1 MQIVI
6 ELSDLDYKW
15 ITLRKG
21 DETLYPLTLT
31 VYEAIKNGTPLP
43 PHDRLIDKADVIE
56 TIDEWI
62 DAEEYSYSNATY
74 YLKKRIDNAPTILEA
89 NETELKRIKNE

>member
-6 ELSDLDYKW
+6 ELSELDYKW

-31 VYEAIKNGTPLP
+31 VYDAIKNGTPVKSG
-43 PHDRLIDKADVIE
+43 H
-56 TIDEWI
+56 WI
-62 DAEEYSYSNATY
+62 
-74 YLKKRIDNAPTILEA
+74 K
-89 NETELKRIKNE
+89 ETEHVDQCSECGQMVLNTSNNNYCPNCGCGMVEPQESEDKKC

>member
-6 ELSDLDYKW
+6 ELSELDYKW

-31 VYEAIKNGTPLP
+31 VYDAIKNGTPLKTGHWVRSYGNCMCSECGHTEEARRIGKATHFCSFCGAKMVEP
-43 PHDRLIDKADVIE
+43 QESEDKG
-56 TIDEWI
+56 
-62 DAEEYSYSNATY
+62 
-74 YLKKRIDNAPTILEA
+74 
-89 NETELKRIKNE
+89 

>member
-6 ELSDLDYKW
+6 ELSELDYKW

-31 VYEAIKNGTPLP
+31 VYDAIRNGTPLP
-43 PHDRLIDKADVIE
+43 KGHGRLIDADDIW
-56 TIDEWI
+56 DL
-62 DAEEYSYSNATY
+62 YH
-74 YLKKRIDNAPTILEA
+74 DNDFDFYEALDDTPTILEA
-89 NETELKRIKNE
+89 TKGESE